1 MAPTGSA
8 EGAKATES
16 RKRTAAGTPAAAAV
30 QSTIRTTGDGDDT
43 STASTT
49 ISKEGVAGPSGSMQ
63 AGGSDSEAPSKG
75 EVFYDDEEVE
85 AASNLATFI
94 LAASHVAPAK
104 SKKSQPS
111 SAPAALGVA
120 QAVQAAVGGG
130 GGSIPRTPAS
140 ARSREGA
147 KRTGHRRSSPG
158 NAKSAT
164 WTSWRIESSILK
176 GRGGP
181 CRCDSRP

>member
-130 GGSIPRTPAS
+130 GGRFRGPQRQQEAEKARKEQGIGAAVPATQ
-140 ARSREGA
+140 
-147 KRTGHRRSSPG
+147 KVPPG
-158 NAKSAT
+158 RAG
-164 WTSWRIESSILK
+164 ESS
-176 GRGGP
+176 RA
-181 CRCDSRP
+181 S